1 MAATVSTPTTLTKN
15 LNPRWDHV
23 TLSAL
28 LAIAPENM
36 TRKQAHQLHE
46 LFNYIPDAPTKTL
59 IQSLAGYI

>member
-15 LNPRWDHV
+15 LSPRWDH
-23 TLSAL
+23 TSISTL

-46 LFNYIPDAPTKTL
+46 LFSYIPDAPTKTL